1 VTHALQSLLCPT
13 SEKFLDYEY
22 SRLQPFLSHYGDTCS
37 MVPSLLKA
45 EMIIASDMIT
55 KHHANAVEP
64 ENASDMD
71 MSAVIT
77 LLSQNPHAFTNLMT
91 CIQIAMTIP
100 VTSASCERTFSS
112 MKLLK
117 NWQRNRTGD
126 RRLSDLLALYICKER
141 SRELDVDA
149 CAVNI

>member
-1 VTHALQSLLCPT
+1 MSNF
-13 SEKFLDYEY
+13 EKFLDYDTV
-22 SRLQPFLSHYGDTCS
+22 QPFLSHYGNTCGV
-37 MVPSLLKA
+37 VPSLLKA

-55 KHHANAVEP
+55 LHRANAVEP
-64 ENASDMD
+64 KNTGDMD

-91 CIQIAMTIP
+91 CVQIAMSIP

-117 NWQRNRTGD
+117 NGCETKIGTGD
-126 RRLSDLLALYICKER
+126 
-141 SRELDVDA
+141 
-149 CAVNI
+149 